1 MLPLLTNSLG
11 PNVTTGHTSVVW
23 SNEVQVNYV
32 MQLIQPIIGAGA
44 VSIEVTK
51 EATDV
56 YDAKIQKMLNNT
68 VHMDC
73 HSWYRVGGA
82 GKISNIFPGSII

>member
-1 MLPLLTNSLG
+1 MNSLG

-23 SNEVQVNYV
+23 SNEVQVKYI
-32 MQLIQPIIGAGA
+32 MKLIQPIIEAGA
-44 VSIEVTK
+44 VSIEVNK
-51 EATDV
+51 EPADA
-56 YDAKIQKMLNNT
+56 YNAKIQNRLSNT

-82 GKISNIFPGSII
+82 GKISNIFPGSVR